1 MKDEMMQY
9 YKNSLLDGLCAE
21 YKGRWQGAH
30 GDKEKLVRLVL
41 NQQALPHFLTYCH
54 NGKGLSM
61 DFLMDAYADYINGQY
76 TAIDADG
83 VEGGGYKSQLYIGHN
98 DNIHVESTDVLALG
112 WCNVPSLEIKPTKSV
127 KVYVG
132 CSSNVYIDCGG
143 YNNVIVML
151 FDDSVVHLEDI
162 DEDSHVMI
170 YRYSDDAVVERGKY
184 CISRNV
190 KVFDKEL
197 KL

>member
-1 MKDEMMQY
+1 MLKY
-9 YKNSLLDGLCAE
+9 YKNSLLDGLCAD
-21 YKGRWQGAH
+21 YKGRWQRAH
-30 GDKEKLVRLVL
+30 EDEEQLVRLVL
-41 NQQALPHFLTYCH
+41 NQQAIPHFLTYCH
-54 NGKGLSM
+54 EGKGLSM
-61 DFLMDAYADYINGQY
+61 DYILEDFSDFINGNY
-76 TAIDADG
+76 TALNADG
-83 VEGGGYKSQLYIGHN
+83 VDGDYKSQLYIGHTE
-98 DNIHVESTDVLALG
+98 NIYVESTDVLVLG

-151 FDDSVVHLEDI
+151 FDDSVVHLEDV
-162 DEDSHVMI
+162 DEDSHVTI
-170 YRYSDDAVVERGKY
+170 YRYSEEAFVERGKY
-184 CISRNV
+184 CISENV